1 MKPGE
6 LISKYRGVIS
16 RENLNKI
23 GGDNP
28 DFIFFSGL
36 MAFSLIAMF
45 ITLIYASFQESY
57 DKERLGYIAEQR
69 VLSQSVIQQAMDAS
83 LGNEKSFAEME
94 IVLNKYQETVDNL
107 VKGNKKTG
115 LPGYGSNS
123 VLQEAD
129 YFWENWSLFRTQVE
143 TVSKS
148 SGSILKAHQSI
159 NDINT
164 IMPRLVAL
172 NDGVID
178 SLVKKGFSQSQV
190 HTASNQLLLL
200 LRMES
205 ALPVILRGGAD
216 SAVAADSFGRDIVQY
231 LRVMNGMLNGDS
243 NMGIQRVSDADIR
256 NQLDEISILFGSIK
270 KLSTGTLAL
279 FSEVT
284 RAQDAVSVMVNTG
297 QHIVEDAN
305 VLKNDYLNDASRRI
319 VSPALGVA
327 FAIIAV
333 VVLGILGYLV
343 IKSALKREEE
353 AKESSSKNE
362 EAIFRLLD
370 EMGDLADGDL
380 TVNVTVTDD
389 FTGTIA
395 DSINYTI
402 DALRNLVNS
411 INQTTEQVTGAAE
424 QSRETAVRLAQA
436 SDQQAGQIAS
446 ASTSINEM
454 AVSIE
459 DVSKNAG
466 KLAEEAQESVRIA
479 SEGAGAVRDTIEG
492 MDNLRENIQETSKRI
507 KRLGESSQE
516 IGEIVELINDIADQT
531 NILALNAAIQA
542 AMAGD
547 AGRGFAVVAD
557 EVQRLAERSGNAT
570 KQIEALVKTIQT
582 DTNEAVISMEQST
595 SNVVRNAQLS
605 QNAGSALSRIEEGST
620 HLAKLIQDI
629 SNSSHQQSQAA
640 TSVSETMNLIQEITN
655 QTSAGTNETAASIG
669 NLAELA
675 NELRTSV
682 AGFKLPH

>member
-6 LISKYRGVIS
+6 LVSKYRGVIS

-36 MAFSLIAMF
+36 MVFSLIAMF
-45 ITLIYASFQESY
+45 IILIYASFQESY
-57 DKERLGYIAEQR
+57 DKERLGYIDEQR

-94 IVLNKYQETVDNL
+94 TVLNKYQETVDKL
-107 VKGNKKTG
+107 VRGNKKTG
-115 LPGYGSNS
+115 LPDYGSNS

-143 TVSKS
+143 TVSQS
-148 SGSILKAHQSI
+148 SDSILKAHQSI
-159 NDINT
+159 NNINT

-172 NDGVID
+172 NNNVVDT
-178 SLVKKGFSQSQV
+178 LVKKSFSQSLV

-200 LRMES
+200 LRMEL

-231 LRVMNGMLNGDS
+231 LRVMKGMLNGDS
-243 NMGIQRVSDADIR
+243 DMGIQRINDADIR
-256 NQLDEISILFGSIK
+256 NQLNEISILFASVKDI
-270 KLSTGTLAL
+270 STGTLAL

-319 VSPALGVA
+319 ISPALGVA

-353 AKESSSKNE
+353 AKKASNKNE

-380 TVNVTVTDD
+380 TVNITVTDD

-620 HLAKLIQDI
+620 HLAELIQDI

>member
-1 MKPGE
+1 MRTGE
-6 LISKYRGVIS
+6 FFSKYKGILS

-23 GGDNP
+23 SGGDP
-28 DFIFFSGL
+28 DFTFFTGL
-36 MAFSLIAMF
+36 MVFSILAMFLSLI
-45 ITLIYASFQESY
+45 YSSFQENY
-57 DKERLGYIAEQR
+57 DKERLGYISEQR
-69 VLSQSVIQQAMDAS
+69 VLSQSVVKYAS
-83 LGNEKSFAEME
+83 GAVLGDEKSFAEMDS
-94 IVLNKYQETVDNL
+94 VLNKYEETVDYL

-115 LPGYGSNS
+115 LPGYGSNRA
-123 VLQEAD
+123 LEEAD
-129 YFWENWSLFRTQVE
+129 YFWENWSTFRAQAE
-143 TVSKS
+143 TINKTSD
-148 SGSILKAHQSI
+148 SIIKAHAAI
-159 NDINT
+159 HEINT
-164 IMPRLVAL
+164 IIPKLTTLNNDIADAL
-172 NDGVID
+172 ATKGFPQ
-178 SLVKKGFSQSQV
+178 SLVYTATSQLM
-190 HTASNQLLLL
+190 LLQ
-200 LRMES
+200 RIES
-205 ALPVILRGGAD
+205 ALPKIIKGGSEA
-216 SAVAADSFGRDIVQY
+216 AVAADSFGRDLIKY
-231 LRVMNGMLNGDS
+231 SRILNGMLNGDS
-243 NMGIQRVSDADIR
+243 SLDISRISNVEIRGKLGEVSLWFDA
-256 NQLDEISILFGSIK
+256 IK
-270 KLSTGTLAL
+270 KLSVNTLVL
-279 FSEVT
+279 FSEVSK
-284 RAQDAVSVMVNTG
+284 AQDAVNIMSETEK
-297 QHIVEDAN
+297 HIVNDAN
-305 VLKNDYLNDASRRI
+305 ILKESYLRDAARRI
-319 VSPALGVA
+319 VSPALGVT

-333 VVLGILGYLV
+333 VVLGILAYLV
-343 IKSALKREEE
+343 IKSALRREED
-353 AKESSSKNE
+353 ATAATAKNE

-402 DALRNLVNS
+402 DALRHLVNS
-411 INQTTEQVTGAAE
+411 INQTTEQVTSAAE

-436 SDQQAGQIAS
+436 SDEQAGQITS
-446 ASTSINEM
+446 ASTSITEM

-466 KLAEEAQESVRIA
+466 KLSDEAHDSVRTA
-479 SEGAGAVRDTIEG
+479 SEGAAAVRNTIEG

-516 IGEIVELINDIADQT
+516 IGDIVELINDISDQT

-595 SNVVRNAQLS
+595 SNVVKNAQLS
-605 QNAGSALSRIEEGST
+605 QNAGSALNKIEEVST
-620 HLAKLIQDI
+620 HLAELIQDI

-640 TSVSETMNLIQEITN
+640 TNVSTTMSQIQGITN
-655 QTSAGTNETAASIG
+655 QTSAGSNETAASIG

-675 NELRTSV
+675 SELRTSV
-682 AGFKLPH
+682 AGFKLPT

>member
-1 MKPGE
+1 MRTSE
-6 LISKYRGVIS
+6 FFSKYKGILS

-23 GGDNP
+23 SGGDP
-28 DFIFFSGL
+28 DFTFFSGL
-36 MAFSLIAMF
+36 MVFSILAMF
-45 ITLIYASFQESY
+45 LSLVFSSFQESY

-69 VLSQSVIQQAMDAS
+69 VLSQSVIKHALDAS
-83 LGNEKSFAEME
+83 LGEKDSFTEMDS
-94 IVLNKYQETVDNL
+94 VLNKYEETVNYL
-107 VKGNKKTG
+107 VKGNKNTG
-115 LPGYGSNS
+115 LPGYDSNS
-123 VLQEAD
+123 VLEEAD
-129 YFWENWSLFRTQVE
+129 YFWQNWSTFRSQAE
-143 TVSKS
+143 TISQTS
-148 SGSILKAHQSI
+148 DSIVNAHASI
-159 NDINT
+159 REINIIIPKLVMLNNDIADALAT
-164 IMPRLVAL
+164 KSFPQTLVYTAT
-172 NDGVID
+172 
-178 SLVKKGFSQSQV
+178 SQLM
-190 HTASNQLLLL
+190 LLQ
-200 LRMES
+200 RIEA
-205 ALPVILRGGAD
+205 ALPRIIKGGAD
-216 SAVAADSFGRDIVQY
+216 AAIAADNFGRDLVNY
-231 LRVMNGMLNGDS
+231 SRVLNGMLNGDS
-243 NMGIQRVSDADIR
+243 ALDIAKINNVDIR
-256 NQLDEISILFGSIK
+256 GKLKESSMLFDSIK
-270 KLSTGTLAL
+270 KLSVNMLAL
-279 FSEVT
+279 FSEVSK
-284 RAQDAVSVMVNTG
+284 AQDAVDIMSETG
-297 QHIVEDAN
+297 KHIV
-305 VLKNDYLNDASRRI
+305 NDATILKDSYLKDAARRI
-319 VSPALGVA
+319 VSPALGVT

-333 VVLGILGYLV
+333 VVLGILAYLV
-343 IKSALKREEE
+343 IKSALRREEE
-353 AKESSSKNE
+353 ATAVTGKNE

-411 INQTTEQVTGAAE
+411 INQTTEQVTSAAE
-424 QSRETAVRLAQA
+424 QSRETAVRLAHA
-436 SDQQAGQIAS
+436 SDEQAGQIAS

-466 KLAEEAQESVRIA
+466 KLAEEAQDSVRTA
-479 SEGAGAVRDTIEG
+479 SEGARAVRDTIEG

-516 IGEIVELINDIADQT
+516 IGDIVELINDISDQT

-605 QNAGSALSRIEEGST
+605 QNAGGALSKIEEVST
-620 HLAKLIQDI
+620 HLAELIQDI

-640 TSVSETMNLIQEITN
+640 TSVSDTMNQIQEITN
-655 QTSAGTNETAASIG
+655 QTSAGSNETAASIG

-682 AGFKLPH
+682 AGFKLPN